1 MLFDVEYTF
10 PSNQVIALQEEMLS
24 IELVASN
31 LIKCKVM
38 SESQP
43 AAFAVV

>member
-10 PSNQVIALQEEMLS
+10 PSNQVIALHELMLS
-24 IELVASN
+24 IELVAFS
-31 LIKCKVM
+31 LVKCKVM

-43 AAFAVV
+43 AVLVVV